1 MYLDTIPSGMRRQT
15 LLTLLT
21 AAMLVLA
28 GCAGSTGGDGSPTTD
43 GTTTPDAEPDDSDTD
58 SGDTTATG
66 TVQFYVS
73 DDPGQIDDFRHLNVT
88 ISQIGFERAGGGEE
102 MDDEGMENESEEET
116 ETPENE
122 TETPENETETPENET
137 ETPEDTDDETTTEP
151 VTTTTTEPVT
161 TTTDTTTDG
170 GVAVAPQTDNHEN
183 ETESDEGMDGNE
195 TEMPDDM
202 DGNETESDD
211 EMDGNDSDEDGE
223 MEEDEDGET
232 EGDEGDDSESRD
244 GWVTHDVDSR
254 TVDLTQLKGDNATL
268 IDSPELPAGNYS
280 KVFVYV
286 SDINATLTDGS
297 SVNVK
302 LPSNKLQLNKGF
314 TLEPNGTVSFVYDI
328 TVFKAGNSGKYILKP
343 VISESGP
350 DKRVDD
356 VDDRS
361 DEREG
366 DEEQEEDDE
375 EDADTSE
382 PKVGTQETRGPPEDR
397 GKN

>member
-1 MYLDTIPSGMRRQT
+1 MRRQT

-21 AAMLVLA
+21 AVMLVLA

-43 GTTTPDAEPDDSDTD
+43 GTTTPDAELDDSDTD
-58 SGDTTATG
+58 SGGTTATG

-88 ISQIGFERAGGGEE
+88 ISQIGFQRADGGEE
-102 MDDEGMENESEEET
+102 MDDEGVENESEE
-116 ETPENE
+116 E

-151 VTTTTTEPVT
+151 VTTTT
-161 TTTDTTTDG
+161 DTTTDG
-170 GVAVAPQTDNHEN
+170 GVAVAPQADNHEN
-183 ETESDEGMDGNE
+183 ETEEDGEMDGNE

-211 EMDGNDSDEDGE
+211 GMDGTESDEDGE

-244 GWVTHDVDSR
+244 GWVTYDVDSR

-314 TLEPNGTVSFVYDI
+314 TLEPNSTVSFVYDI

-366 DEEQEEDDE
+366 DEEQEEEEREEEAQEEDDE

-382 PKVGTQETRGPPEDR
+382 PEAGTQETRGPPEDR